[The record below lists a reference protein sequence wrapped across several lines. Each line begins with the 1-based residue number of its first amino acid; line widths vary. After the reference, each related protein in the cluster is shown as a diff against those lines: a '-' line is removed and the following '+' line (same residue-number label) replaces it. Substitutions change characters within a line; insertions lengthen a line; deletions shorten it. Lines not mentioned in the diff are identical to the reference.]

1 MVMWLIGLSGA
12 GKSTLAA
19 AVAARL
25 RKKKRPVA
33 VLDGDELRQLWGNDL
48 GYTLADRKKNADR
61 ICRMG
66 RFLELQG
73 IDVVCAILSMFP
85 ESRQWN
91 RANLKDYFE
100 VFIDAPMAQLVQ
112 RDSKGLYRRAQS
124 GEIKEVAGVDLEFPV
139 PETPDLVI
147 ANDEGVTKL
156 LDYTSQLCDVFI
168 RQRS

>member
-12 GKSTLAA
+12 GKSTLAS
-19 AVAARL
+19 AVVARL
-25 RKKKRPVA
+25 RKRKHPVA
-33 VLDGDELRQLWGNDL
+33 LLDGDELRQLWGNDL
-48 GYTLADRKKNADR
+48 GYTLADRRKNADR
-61 ICRMG
+61 ICRLG
-66 RFLELQG
+66 QFLERQG

-91 RANLKDYFE
+91 RSNLRDYFE

-112 RDSKGLYRRAQS
+112 RDAKGLYRRALS
-124 GEIKEVAGVDLEFPV
+124 GEIKEVAGVDLDFPV

-147 ANDEGVTKL
+147 ENDNGLSKL
-156 LDYTSQLCDVFI
+156 LDYTSQLCAVFS

>member
-12 GKSTLAA
+12 GKSTLAS
-19 AVAARL
+19 AVVARL
-25 RKKKRPVA
+25 RNRKHPVA
-33 VLDGDELRQLWGNDL
+33 LLDGDELRQLWGNDL

-66 RFLELQG
+66 QFLELQG

-91 RANLKDYFE
+91 RSKLKDYFE

-112 RDSKGLYRRAQS
+112 RDPKGLYRRALS
-124 GEIKEVAGVDLEFPV
+124 GEIKEVAGVDLDFPI
-139 PETPDLVI
+139 PEAPDLVI
-147 ANDEGVTKL
+147 ENDKGVTNL
-156 LDYTSQLCDVFI
+156 LDYTSQLCDVFNR
-168 RQRS
+168 RQV

>member
-12 GKSTLAA
+12 GKSTLAT
-19 AVAARL
+19 AVVDRL
-25 RKKKRPVA
+25 RIKKHPVA
-33 VLDGDELRQLWGNDL
+33 LLDGDELRQLWGNDL
-48 GYTLADRKKNADR
+48 GYTLEDRKKNADR

-91 RANLKDYFE
+91 KTNLRGYFE

-112 RDSKGLYRRAQS
+112 RDSKGLYRRALS
-124 GEIKEVAGVDLEFPV
+124 GEIKEVAGVDLDFPI
-139 PETPDLVI
+139 PEAPDLVI
-147 ANDEGVTKL
+147 DNDESVTKL
-156 LDYTSQLCDVFI
+156 LDYTSELCDVFI
-168 RQRS
+168 KQQS